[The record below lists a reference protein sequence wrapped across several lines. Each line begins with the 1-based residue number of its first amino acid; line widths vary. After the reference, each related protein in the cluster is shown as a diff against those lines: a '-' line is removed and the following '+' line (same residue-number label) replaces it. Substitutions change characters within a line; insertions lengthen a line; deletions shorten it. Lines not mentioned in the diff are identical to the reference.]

1 MKNLKELVSKKLI
14 TVQSGNSIIKSY
26 IGWDRLSSEIEEILN
41 DLGYQL
47 QIDFDE
53 DRGMCY
59 FYQK

>member
-26 IGWDRLSSEIEEILN
+26 IGWDLLSSEIEEILN
-41 DLGYQL
+41 NLGYQL
-47 QIDFDE
+47 KSDFDE

>member
-14 TVQSGNSIIKSY
+14 TVNNDNSVIKSY
-26 IGWDRLSSEIEEILN
+26 IGWYRLSNEIEEMLN
-41 DLGYQL
+41 NLGFQL
-47 QIDFDE
+47 KSEFDE

>member
-14 TVQSGNSIIKSY
+14 TVNNDNSVIKSY
-26 IGWDRLSSEIEEILN
+26 IGWYRLSSEIEEILN
-41 DLGYQL
+41 NLGFQL
-47 QIDFDE
+47 KSEFDE